1 MYFRCSENYWLLI
14 SPYWSRAINLYSI
27 HRFLYFNFF
36 SLHQLYHPSH
46 LKSLTMRDLL
56 AWITNLLKHW
66 CLSNKAEKTARPLG
80 RKARQN
86 MKREQILADNDIGWF
101 QRKQPSLNSE
111 FTRGGD
117 TPGNSWW
124 GCAARF
130 LKSWPDFRP
139 KNVIFHTRFQTRPL
153 KSIPVFRPAL

>member
-1 MYFRCSENYWLLI
+1 MHRNNCKSGMYFRCSENYWLLI

-36 SLHQLYHPSH
+36 SLHQLYHPTH

-111 FTRGGD
+111 FTRGGY
-117 TPGNSWW
+117 SWE
-124 GCAARF
+124 F
-130 LKSWPDFRP
+130 LVGVCRP
-139 KNVIFHTRFQTRPL
+139 VPQILTRSQT
-153 KSIPVFRPAL
+153 KKM